1 MNDKTDRTVVVEL
14 VTRMN
19 TGGVAVLIGELVQG
33 LDPTK
38 FDVHLITGK
47 CSIGEEDFIRAR
59 GLNLNEIVVTSMAR
73 VLNPLADL
81 YSLIMIFKHLRRI
94 RPDIVHTHTSKA
106 GLLGRIASKLAAPN
120 AKVVHTF
127 HGHLLHGYFSR
138 IATKFLTLTE
148 RALARI
154 SDLLISMGNEVKK
167 NLLDARIGN
176 EGQFVVALP
185 GVKANQPNLSNPKV
199 VKFKSDHNSE
209 VIFTFVGRLSAIKRC
224 DRILELASMKEVQD
238 ASIHFL
244 IIGDGELRESL
255 ENLSAGL
262 PITFIGWESHTE
274 DWLAISDA
282 AILLSD
288 NEAVP
293 LAMIEAGFAG
303 LPVVATNVGSMAD
316 VVKNDV
322 NGFLVGLSTGEIA
335 QKVISLAKN
344 EALRRDLGLRGKA
357 LASERFSIEAMISKH
372 EEIYSKL
379 MGSNY

>member
-1 MNDKTDRTVVVEL
+1 MENKNHKIKVVHL

-19 TGGVAVLIGELVQG
+19 TGGVAVLISELVVG
-33 LDPTK
+33 LDPEL
-38 FDVHLITGK
+38 FESYLITGR
-47 CSIGEEDFIRAR
+47 CSDGEENYIQAR
-59 GLNLNEIVVTSMAR
+59 GLILDEITIPSMNR
-73 VLNPLADL
+73 RLNPYADL
-81 YSLIMIFKHLRRI
+81 KSFVVILKLLHKLK
-94 RPDIVHTHTSKA
+94 PDIVHTHTSKA
-106 GLLGRIASKLAAPN
+106 GLLGRVAARIASPE

-138 IATKFLTLTE
+138 IATQFLTLTE

-176 EGQFVVALP
+176 EGQFVVAFP
-185 GVKANQPNLSNPKV
+185 GVKANQPNFNNPKV
-199 VKFKSDHNSE
+199 VKFMNDYGSE
-209 VIFTFVGRLSAIKRC
+209 VIFTFVGRLSPIKRC
-224 DRILELASMKEVQD
+224 DRILELASMKEIRD

-255 ENLSAGL
+255 EDLSAGL

-274 DWLAISDA
+274 DWLASSDV

-303 LPVVATNVGSMAD
+303 LPAVATNVGSMSD
-316 VVKNDV
+316 VVINEV
-322 NGFLVGLSTGEIA
+322 NGFLVGLSTEEIA
-335 QKVISLAKN
+335 QRVLLLASDP
-344 EALRRDLGLRGKA
+344 ALRHELGFKAKA
-357 LASERFSIEAMISKH
+357 LALERFSLQAMITKH

-379 MGSNY
+379 VDSAY

>member
-1 MNDKTDRTVVVEL
+1 MDHENHTIKVVHL

-19 TGGVAVLIGELVQG
+19 TGGVAVLISELVVG
-33 LDPTK
+33 LDPER
-38 FDVHLITGK
+38 FESYLITGR
-47 CSIGEEDFIRAR
+47 CSDGEENYLQAR
-59 GLNLNEIVVTSMAR
+59 GLNLDEITIPSMSR
-73 VLNPLADL
+73 RLSPFADL
-81 YSLIMIFKHLRRI
+81 KSFVAILQYLHKLK
-94 RPDIVHTHTSKA
+94 PDIVHTHTSKA
-106 GLLGRIASKLAAPN
+106 GLLGRVAARIAAPE

-138 IATKFLTLTE
+138 IATQFLTLTE

-176 EGQFVVALP
+176 EGQFVVAFP

-209 VIFTFVGRLSAIKRC
+209 VVFTFVGRLSPIKRC
-224 DRILELASMKEVQD
+224 DRILELASMKEICD

-244 IIGDGELRESL
+244 IIGDGELRDSL
-255 ENLSAGL
+255 ENLGVGL

-274 DWLAISDA
+274 DWLASSDA

-303 LPVVATNVGSMAD
+303 LPAVATNVGSMSD
-316 VVKNDV
+316 VVINEV
-322 NGFLVGLSTGEIA
+322 NGFLVGLSAEEIA
-335 QKVISLAKN
+335 QRVILLASDPV
-344 EALRRDLGLRGKA
+344 LRHELGLKGKA
-357 LASERFSIEAMISKH
+357 LASERFSVQAMITKH

-379 MGSNY
+379 MDSAY